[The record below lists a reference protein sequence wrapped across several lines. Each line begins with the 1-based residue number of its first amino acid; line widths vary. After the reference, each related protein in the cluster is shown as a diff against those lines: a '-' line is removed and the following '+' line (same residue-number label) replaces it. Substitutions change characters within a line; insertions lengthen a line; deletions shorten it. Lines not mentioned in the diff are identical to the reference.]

1 MKLRTQK
8 NFNTRTHETVY
19 GVSIMVDGSRMYC
32 KYPIGYQEFKTNKD
46 AKEALEKIKNILD
59 NGGTIQYAPSG
70 SAGLNKSEYVLIKTK
85 NNEISSNSNN
95 FYFNEF
101 FLYSK

>member
-46 AKEALEKIKNILD
+46 AKEALEKIKNVLD
-59 NGGTIQYAPSG
+59 NGGTIQYALSG
-70 SAGLNKSEYVLIKTK
+70 SAGLNKSEYVLIKNK
-85 NNEISSNSNN
+85 E
-95 FYFNEF
+95 
-101 FLYSK
+101 

>member
-1 MKLRTQK
+1 MLKKHWK
-8 NFNTRTHETVY
+8 N
-19 GVSIMVDGSRMYC
+19 
-32 KYPIGYQEFKTNKD
+32 
-46 AKEALEKIKNILD
+46 KNILD

-85 NNEISSNSNN
+85 NNEIFGNSNN

>member
-8 NFNTRTHETVY
+8 NFNTRTRETVY

-46 AKEALEKIKNILD
+46 AKEALEK
-59 NGGTIQYAPSG
+59 
-70 SAGLNKSEYVLIKTK
+70 
-85 NNEISSNSNN
+85 
-95 FYFNEF
+95 
-101 FLYSK
+101 